1 MQLICPVNQRKG
13 NIMRWR
19 TCTPFCMCVC
29 WSSLLAA
36 QRLNYEGCSST
47 GSAECIWKAP
57 LAAAKRSWMIPE
69 HSSQARCFWLE
80 SLTICWCN
88 YKGSTVGPAGV
99 ELTTSRMITRCS
111 TNWATSAHLSCFI
124 VRLVDVRRSGP
135 PILSLFGLHTLSC
148 IAYSLCNRLHLW
160 SCM

>member
-19 TCTPFCMCVC
+19 TCTLFCMCVC

-36 QRLNYEGCSST
+36 QRLNYEGGSSM

-57 LAAAKRSWMIPE
+57 LAAAKRSWMISE
-69 HSSQARCFWLE
+69 HSSQARCSCLE

-88 YKGSTVGPAGV
+88 YKGSTVGPAGI

-111 TNWATSAHLSCFI
+111 TNWATGTRCHSIFSHFNSSNILASQNYQYKISSPSRVKIRPQKGLKSCT
-124 VRLVDVRRSGP
+124 RS
-135 PILSLFGLHTLSC
+135 
-148 IAYSLCNRLHLW
+148 
-160 SCM
+160 